1 MAETPTPRATIGII
15 SLGDMGSGL
24 ARLLVAHGY
33 AVATNLTG
41 RSQDTHARAAAAN
54 VQTLPTDAALLNTTS
69 LVLSVVPPRDAL
81 ATAQRILAALPLATP
96 RTATNPLYFAD
107 MNAVSPGSV
116 RAIAAL
122 FAGTPVRFIDGSIL
136 GGPPSPP
143 KPAVPVVEQ
152 GGKGEG
158 WAVVAGPPGV
168 GDWTRPLLPTSGPW
182 GIADVEGVHGP
193 HLAGVLRAKHIGREV
208 GAASGLKMCFASLS
222 KGYAAIAVQT
232 VTTARRLGVLDDLK
246 EALGQLAPGNLE
258 RMERGVV
265 GMGPKAYR
273 WVREMEEISATH
285 AGEGEDQDGGFA
297 PEYIFRGAAEVF
309 RTVAEDT
316 VLGREKVGKRERG
329 TTADDVADVIVEG
342 LRERKRK
349 RTEQTEQTGGSPY
362 LDPVS

>member
-33 AVATNLTG
+33 AVATNLTA
-41 RSQDTHARAAAAN
+41 RSQDTIARAGAAN
-54 VQTLPTDAALLNTTS
+54 VLTLPTDAALIDVSS
-69 LVLSVVPPRDAL
+69 LILSVVPPRDAL
-81 ATAQRILAALPLATP
+81 ATAQRILAALPLASAP
-96 RTATNPLYFAD
+96 RAAPLYFAD

-116 RAIAAL
+116 KAIAAL
-122 FAGTPVRFIDGSIL
+122 FAGTAVRFIDGSIL
-136 GGPPSPP
+136 GGPPAPP
-143 KPAVPVVEQ
+143 KL
-152 GGKGEG
+152 GR
-158 WAVVAGPPGV
+158 GV
-168 GDWTRPLLPTSGPW
+168 GGVGGAGAEWTRPLLPTSGPW
-182 GIADVEGVHGP
+182 AVADVDGGYGT
-193 HLAGVLRAKHIGREV
+193 HLAGVLRAKHIGPEV

-222 KGYAAIAVQT
+222 KGYAAIAVQA

-246 EALGQLAPGNLE
+246 EALGELAPGNLE
-258 RMERGVV
+258 RMEKGVV
-265 GMGPKAYR
+265 GMAPKAYR

-285 AGEGEDQDGGFA
+285 AGEGEDQDGGFV

-329 TTADDVADVIVEG
+329 TTADDVADAIVEG
-342 LRERKRK
+342 LKERKRR
-349 RTEQTEQTGGSPY
+349 RTEQTDGSPY